1 MLLMCEMMLL
11 QLALEMKSLNVAV
24 MYTFWGTLSF
34 SPQEFLDY

>member
-1 MLLMCEMMLL
+1 MLPRCEMMLL
-11 QLALEMKSLNVAV
+11 QLALEIKSPNVVA